1 MNLYSL
7 MTEVRITVSRK
18 IQRQSVRS
26 VFDMI
31 KWVNYAISRTLEYE
45 DEIINAL
52 PYGISAILLVDDDT
66 TGMANVYRNDY
77 AQMIADCSKAF
88 ETEAKGMM

>member
-1 MNLYSL
+1 MEDFSS
-7 MTEVRITVSRK
+7 M
-18 IQRQSVRS
+18 
-26 VFDMI
+26 
-31 KWVNYAISRTLEYE
+31 LEYE

-77 AQMIADCSKAF
+77 AQMIADCS
-88 ETEAKGMM
+88 

>member
-1 MNLYSL
+1 MINNALREFKEKDALKSA
-7 MTEVRITVSRK
+7 
-18 IQRQSVRS
+18 QRVEDFSS
-26 VFDMI
+26 M
-31 KWVNYAISRTLEYE
+31 LEYE

-77 AQMIADCSKAF
+77 AQMIADSSKAF